1 MDTQIFS
8 LEDINGST
16 SNFVEHIV
24 ITRDDPNNFNENNQ
38 LNLSEPAH
46 SLLRYFQYSRGEP
59 FGTCRICQKEIRRTQ
74 GNTNGMTKHLMKH
87 PNIFEEFSTA
97 KSAMPPSTRMLKN
110 ENSTPLKKTKINGQ
124 SEKGPDNTFLSEDSN
139 YNGIDETIIDLSKP
153 PHSLLRYYQYDRGD
167 PSAICRICQKRISRK
182 KGNTKG
188 TTRHLML
195 HPRFSF

>member
-1 MDTQIFS
+1 
-8 LEDINGST
+8 
-16 SNFVEHIV
+16 
-24 ITRDDPNNFNENNQ
+24 
-38 LNLSEPAH
+38 
-46 SLLRYFQYSRGEP
+46 
-59 FGTCRICQKEIRRTQ
+59 
-74 GNTNGMTKHLMKH
+74 MTKHLMKH

-124 SEKGPDNTFLSEDSN
+124 SEKGLDNITNNGNTILSED
-139 YNGIDETIIDLSKP
+139 YNEIDETIIDLSKP

-195 HPRFSF
+195 HPSFSNNLL

>member
-1 MDTQIFS
+1 
-8 LEDINGST
+8 
-16 SNFVEHIV
+16 
-24 ITRDDPNNFNENNQ
+24 
-38 LNLSEPAH
+38 
-46 SLLRYFQYSRGEP
+46 
-59 FGTCRICQKEIRRTQ
+59 
-74 GNTNGMTKHLMKH
+74 MTKHLMKH

-97 KSAMPPSTRMLKN
+97 KSSMPPSTRMLKN

-195 HPRFSF
+195 HPSNLL

>member
-16 SNFVEHIV
+16 SNFVEHIGNFKIYLKKTSFLV
-24 ITRDDPNNFNENNQ
+24 ITRDDPNNFNEKNQ

-87 PNIFEEFSTA
+87 PKFFFRINYFFIFLISSIFEEFSTA
-97 KSAMPPSTRMLKN
+97 KSAMPPSTRMIKN
-110 ENSTPLKKTKINGQ
+110 ENSTHLKKQKINGQ
-124 SEKGPDNTFLSEDSN
+124 RFVILEFKLFKFLVRKVW
-139 YNGIDETIIDLSKP
+139 II
-153 PHSLLRYYQYDRGD
+153 
-167 PSAICRICQKRISRK
+167 
-182 KGNTKG
+182 
-188 TTRHLML
+188 
-195 HPRFSF
+195 